1 MAGIG
6 VNFTFSRSTRCVMC
20 CESESKHDK
29 LILELLGPTILT
41 CGPWRPIHIE
51 IYHSRI
57 SDLYFRTSVDKSLKS
72 AEVVAMADIEGEGEE
87 VRFEISLDGKILG
100 TETVKIADGFATA
113 TFKNNCPKLWYPHTY
128 GKQPLYILKA
138 ELTRSNVTLD
148 RASKRFG
155 LRRAE
160 VIQRKLDDRP
170 GSTFLFEINNIPMF
184 CGGSNWIP
192 GEFGPMDVQKYRDWI
207 RIAVEG
213 NQIMIRVWGGG
224 TFEDKAFYDICDEL
238 GVLVWQDFLFACG
251 NYPANHDFLDLVK
264 REAVA
269 NIKILRHHPSIVIW
283 AGNNED
289 YQYRETED
297 LDFNPDDHNPQ
308 SWLNGN
314 FPARYIYEKV
324 LLEATRE
331 LIPETYYHFGSPA
344 PYGRRMTIDPEVGD
358 IHQWNVWHGTQ
369 EKYQDF
375 DKMVGRFVSEFGMEA
390 YPNIETIDGYLL
402 QGSSDEERFPQSST
416 VEFHSK
422 ATGGERRLALYL
434 AENIP
439 YTMRPLEQYI
449 YCTQLLQ
456 AECLSTAYMLWKRQ
470 WRGPGQEYCSGALV
484 WQINDVW
491 PCQSWSIVDYNLRP
505 KLAYYAI
512 KRELKP
518 ITIGLKRTVHTTAK
532 DKYTRA
538 YTKTVY
544 KIQMWACNLSLE
556 NQTAYMSV
564 ISHNLITGKSSSL
577 SPQKQKIDLPPNR
590 STEIDDFEIP
600 TLEDYRSKPTSK
612 ALPFNSAEEEQQQT
626 VIAAYI
632 HDLNENLLARAVNW
646 PEPLKHAHL
655 LKPQALNFA
664 LFPNPLAVVVSAD
677 VPVKSLCL
685 EVEAS
690 SGSKEAVAE
699 SVTFEDNGVDLMP
712 GESIRIG
719 VRGLKIGDEG
729 RLRVRYLGM

>member
-1 MAGIG
+1 ML
-6 VNFTFSRSTRCVMC
+6 T
-20 CESESKHDK
+20 
-29 LILELLGPTILT
+29 LELLGPTILT
-41 CGPWRPIHIE
+41 CGPWRPVSLE
-51 IYHSRI
+51 VYHSRI
-57 SDLYFRTSVDKSLKS
+57 SDLYLTTDVDKSLRS

-87 VRFEISLDGKILG
+87 VRFEISLGGKTIG
-100 TETVKIADGFATA
+100 TEPVKVANGIATA
-113 TFKNNCPKLWYPHTY
+113 TFKNNSPRLWYPHTY
-128 GKQPLYILKA
+128 GKQPLYTLKA
-138 ELTRSNVTLD
+138 ELTRSNIVLD
-148 RASKRFG
+148 TASKRFG
-155 LRRAE
+155 LRRAK
-160 VIQRKLDDRP
+160 VVQRKLDDMP

-192 GEFGPMDVQKYRDWI
+192 GEFGKMDLQKYRDW
-207 RIAVEG
+207 VMMVVKG

-224 TFEDKAFYDICDEL
+224 TFEDKGFYDICDEL

-251 NYPANHDFLDLVK
+251 NYPANDDFLDVVK
-264 REAVA
+264 REAIA

-289 YQYRETED
+289 YQYREAED

-308 SWLNGN
+308 SWLNSN
-314 FPARYIYEKV
+314 FPARYIYEKI
-324 LLEATRE
+324 LLEVTKE
-331 LIPETYYHFGSPA
+331 LIPGTYYHFGSPA
-344 PYGRRMTIDPEVGD
+344 PYERRLTTDPEVGD

-402 QGSSDEERFPQSST
+402 EGNSDEERFPQSST
-416 VEFHSK
+416 VEFHNK
-422 ATGGERRLALYL
+422 AAGNERRLALYL

-439 YTMRPLEQYI
+439 YTMKPFEQYI
-449 YCTQLLQ
+449 YCTQLMQ

-484 WQINDVW
+484 WQMNDVW
-491 PCQSWSIVDYNLRP
+491 PCQSWSIVDYYLRP

-532 DKYTRA
+532 DRYTRA
-538 YTKTVY
+538 YTKTVH
-544 KIQMWACNLSLE
+544 KLQVWACNLSIE
-556 NQTAYMSV
+556 NQTAYITV
-564 ISHNLITGKSSSL
+564 ISHNLMTGKSSAL
-577 SPQKQKIDLPPNR
+577 SPRKYKLNLSPNQ

-600 TLEDYRSKPTSK
+600 VLEDYRSKPTSK
-612 ALPFNSAEEEQQQT
+612 ALIFDSAEEEQQQT
-626 VIAAYI
+626 IIAAYI
-632 HDLNENLLARAVNW
+632 HDTNDNLIARAVNW

-655 LKPQALNFA
+655 PEPKALKFA
-664 LFPNPLAVVVSAD
+664 LKSNSQKSLGDDTKPPQYPLAVVVSAD
-677 VPVKSLCL
+677 VPVKGLCL
-685 EVEAS
+685 EVEAF

-699 SVTFEDNGVDLMP
+699 CVTFEDNGVDLMP
-712 GESIRIG
+712 GESISIG
-719 VRGLKIGDEG
+719 VTGLKIGDGG

>member
-1 MAGIG
+1 ML
-6 VNFTFSRSTRCVMC
+6 T
-20 CESESKHDK
+20 
-29 LILELLGPTILT
+29 LELLGPTILT
-41 CGPWRPIHIE
+41 CGPWRPIFIE
-51 IYHSRI
+51 VYHSRI
-57 SDLYFRTSVDKSLKS
+57 SDLYFTTDVDKSLRS

-87 VRFEISLDGKILG
+87 VRFEISLDGKTIG
-100 TETVKIADGFATA
+100 TEIVKVANGFATA
-113 TFKNNCPKLWYPHTY
+113 TFKNNSPRLWYPHTY

-138 ELTRSNVTLD
+138 ELIRSNILLD
-148 RASKRFG
+148 TASKRFG
-155 LRRAE
+155 LRRAK
-160 VIQRKLDDRP
+160 VIQRKLDDIP

-192 GEFGPMDVQKYRDWI
+192 GDFGPMDLQKYRDWI
-207 RIAVEG
+207 KMVVEG

-224 TFEDKAFYDICDEL
+224 TFEDRAFHDICDEL

-251 NYPANHDFLDLVK
+251 NYPANSDFLDLVK
-264 REAVA
+264 REAIA

-289 YQYRETED
+289 YQYREAED
-297 LDFNPDDHNPQ
+297 LDFNPDDHDPQ
-308 SWLNGN
+308 GWLNSN
-314 FPARYIYEKV
+314 FPARYIYEKI
-324 LLEATRE
+324 LLEATKE
-331 LIPETYYHFGSPA
+331 LIPGTYYHFGSPA
-344 PYGRRMTIDPEVGD
+344 PYGRRVTTDPEVGD

-390 YPNIETIDGYLL
+390 YPNIKTIDGYLL
-402 QGSSDEERFPQSST
+402 EGSSDEERFPQSST
-416 VEFHSK
+416 VEFHNK
-422 ATGGERRLALYL
+422 AAGNERRLALYL

-439 YTMRPLEQYI
+439 YTMKPFEQYI
-449 YCTQLLQ
+449 YCTQLMQ

-484 WQINDVW
+484 WQMNDVW
-491 PCQSWSIVDYNLRP
+491 PCQSWSIVDYYLRP

-544 KIQMWACNLSLE
+544 KIQMWACNLSIE
-556 NQTAYMSV
+556 NQTAYMTL
-564 ISHNLITGKSSSL
+564 ISYNLITGKSSSSSPRRYKLNL
-577 SPQKQKIDLPPNR
+577 SLNR

-600 TLEDYRSKPTSK
+600 VFEDYPSKPTSK
-612 ALPFNSAEEEQQQT
+612 ALTFNSAEEEQQQT
-626 VIAAYI
+626 IIAAYI
-632 HDLNENLLARAVNW
+632 HDINGNIIARAVNW

-655 LKPQALNFA
+655 PKPKALKFA
-664 LFPNPLAVVVSAD
+664 LSSNSQKSLRDDTKPPQHPLAVVVSAD
-677 VPVKSLCL
+677 VPVKGLCL

-712 GESIRIG
+712 GESISIG
-719 VRGLKIGDEG
+719 VKGLKIGDEG

>member
-1 MAGIG
+1 ML
-6 VNFTFSRSTRCVMC
+6 TP
-20 CESESKHDK
+20 
-29 LILELLGPTILT
+29 ELLGPTILT
-41 CGPWRPIHIE
+41 CGPWRPISIE
-51 IYHSRI
+51 VYHSRI
-57 SDLYFRTSVDKSLKS
+57 SDLYFRTDVDKSLKS
-72 AEVVAMADIEGEGEE
+72 AEVIAMADIEGEGEE

-100 TETVKIADGFATA
+100 TETVKVANGFATA
-113 TFKNNCPKLWYPHTY
+113 TFKNNSPKLWYPHTY

-138 ELTRSNVTLD
+138 KLARSNIALD
-148 RASKRFG
+148 TASKRFG

-160 VIQRKLDDRP
+160 VIQRKLDDMS

-192 GEFGPMDVQKYRDWI
+192 GAFGPMNVQKYRDWI
-207 RIAVEG
+207 KMVVEG

-224 TFEDKAFYDICDEL
+224 TFEDKAFYDICDEQ

-264 REAVA
+264 REAIA
-269 NIKILRHHPSIVIW
+269 NIKILRHHPSIVLW

-297 LDFNPDDHNPQ
+297 LDFDPNDHNPQ
-308 SWLNGN
+308 SWLNSN
-314 FPARYIYEKV
+314 FPARYIYEKI
-324 LLEATRE
+324 LLEATKE
-331 LIPETYYHFGSPA
+331 LIPGTYYHFGSPA
-344 PYGRRMTIDPEVGD
+344 PYGRRMTTDPEVGD

-369 EKYQDF
+369 EEYQDF
-375 DKMVGRFVSEFGMEA
+375 DKMVGRLVSEFGMEA

-416 VEFHSK
+416 VEFHNK

-434 AENIP
+434 TENIP
-439 YTMRPLEQYI
+439 YTMKPFEQYI
-449 YCTQLLQ
+449 YCTQLMQ

-484 WQINDVW
+484 WQMNDVW
-491 PCQSWSIVDYNLRP
+491 PCQSWSIVDYYLRP

-518 ITIGLKRTVHTTAK
+518 ITVGLKRTVHTVAK

-538 YTKTVY
+538 YTKTIY
-544 KIQMWACNLSLE
+544 KIQMWACNLSIE
-556 NQTAYMSV
+556 NQTAYMTV
-564 ISHNLITGKSSSL
+564 ISYNLITGNSSTL
-577 SPQKQKIDLPPNR
+577 STQKQEINLPPNR

-600 TLEDYRSKPTSK
+600 TLEDYQSKPTSK
-612 ALPFNSAEEEQQQT
+612 TPIFNSAEEEQQQT

-632 HDLNENLLARAVNW
+632 HDLNENLIARAVNW

-655 LKPQALNFA
+655 PAPKALKFALKPNPQKSLREDDMK
-664 LFPNPLAVVVSAD
+664 PPQKYPLAVVVSAD
-677 VPVKSLCL
+677 VPIKGLCV

-690 SGSKEAVAE
+690 SGGKEIVGE
-699 SVTFEDNGVDLMP
+699 SVAFEDNGVDMMP
-712 GESIRIG
+712 GESISVGVKGLGIG
-719 VRGLKIGDEG
+719 NGE